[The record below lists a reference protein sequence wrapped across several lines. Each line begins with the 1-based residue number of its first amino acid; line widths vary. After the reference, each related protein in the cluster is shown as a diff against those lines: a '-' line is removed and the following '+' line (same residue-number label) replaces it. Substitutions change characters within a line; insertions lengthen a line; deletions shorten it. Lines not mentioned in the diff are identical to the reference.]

1 MIYNK
6 KTKPIIFACTPVN
19 NPTHISDIYKCVV
32 NKNWW
37 ITQSNNLMKL
47 VKTNIFKNV
56 YVVNMLYQALNPI
69 NYYIVKYIH

>member
-32 NKNWW
+32 NKN
-37 ITQSNNLMKL
+37 
-47 VKTNIFKNV
+47 
-56 YVVNMLYQALNPI
+56 
-69 NYYIVKYIH
+69 